1 MWCGEKNEKEKD
13 TMNEIIKQELLVF
26 EVFEEE
32 DYLQMNEEVKNAK
45 KPKDGIS
52 LVKKYEDLL
61 K

>member
-1 MWCGEKNEKEKD
+1 
-13 TMNEIIKQELLVF
+13 MNEIIKQELLVF

-52 LVKKYEDLL
+52 LVKKHEDLL